1 MHLNILF
8 ANTVFG
14 FPVTRGQK
22 SDFNIV
28 FFVEGEDL
36 ATCSSQENSSHF
48 RGFFTGSDRVKN
60 SLITCFDI
68 FYPVKNTVKVQ
79 RFFNRF
85 FTASFTGSF
94 TGFCIGQQWWS
105 GVKSG
110 WGGGGLK

>member
-1 MHLNILF
+1 MHLNILL

-79 RFFNRF
+79 TFL
-85 FTASFTGSF
+85 
-94 TGFCIGQQWWS
+94 TGFSQHLSQ
-105 GVKSG
+105 
-110 WGGGGLK
+110 GLSQGFA